1 MAAAS
6 SSYKATDA
14 VPAAAQPTAAAEDS
28 LFISTKP
35 IAPIGTYSSVFL
47 AYIFYGIYCVI
58 KTNC

>member
-14 VPAAAQPTAAAEDS
+14 APAAAAAEDS
-28 LFISTKP
+28 LFISTKN

-58 KTNC
+58 KKNCQT